1 MLLELR
7 GLMIRGATPATPAS
21 FHAGVPTSA
30 RDNIAPIFLPAVG
43 ILAIATRA
51 TFGARALRK
60 REARR
65 FTKKK
70 QHTGK
75 LLRVSAGTGN
85 GLDRNGSK
93 VSGSGR
99 LCVGRSRIAAP
110 EPFQSIE

>member
-1 MLLELR
+1 
-7 GLMIRGATPATPAS
+7 MIDRAAPAIPAS

-30 RDNIAPIFLPAVG
+30 RDDIAPVFLPAIG

-85 GLDRNGSK
+85 GLDRDGAK

-99 LCVGRSRIAAP
+99 LRVGLRRIAAP